1 MSRTVKTAAPADS
14 TPARAR
20 RSRRNAVVP
29 LLLIAVLGGSGA
41 FALARPWERGESTIG
56 QAPVAH
62 DVVAVEKGSL
72 STGIQAGGAL
82 AFDHPTPVV
91 ATGRGTLTALP
102 AVGTVVKTGG
112 RLYEVDGRPVVLL
125 KGARPMWRDLGPG
138 AADGPDVE
146 QLKRNLIKLGHA
158 EGLGLAAD
166 RKFTPG
172 TATAVKRWQKAL
184 GVPQTGT
191 VTLGS
196 VVMLPQATVRVQ
208 QVGAQLGAAV
218 GTAAVLTVTSTDL
231 VATVQPAENQ
241 LSRFKPDGKVTVKL
255 ADGGT
260 VNGRIRSLLRGG
272 AGGGEGGPGG
282 DSGDSGGGSDKTT
295 VTVALDA
302 QGLARKSGPS
312 SVVVSVVGDSV
323 SDALIVPVTALLAL
337 DGGGYGVKVA
347 DGADATAARLVKV
360 QLGLVADAKAQIS
373 GGIRAGDQVVVPK

>member
-1 MSRTVKTAAPADS
+1 MSRTVRTAAPADS

-20 RSRRNAVVP
+20 KNRRGVVVP
-29 LLLIAVLGGSGA
+29 LLLVAVLGGAG
-41 FALARPWERGESTIG
+41 ALAVTRPWERGESTTG
-56 QAPVAH
+56 QAPVAY

-82 AFDHPTPVV
+82 GFDKPTPVV

-102 AVGTVVKTGG
+102 AVGTVVRTGG

-125 KGARPMWRDLGPG
+125 KGARPMWRDLGPK
-138 AADGPDVE
+138 ATDGPDVE

-158 EGLGLAAD
+158 EGLGLEAD
-166 RKFTPG
+166 QKFTPG

-196 VVMLPQATVRVQ
+196 VVMLPQGTVRVQ

-218 GTAAVLTVTSTDL
+218 GTASVLTVTSTDL

-241 LSRFKPDGKVTVKL
+241 LSRFKPNGKVTVKL
-255 ADGGT
+255 TDGST
-260 VNGRIRSLLRGG
+260 INGRIRSLIRGG
-272 AGGGEGGPGG
+272 ANGGEGGSGG
-282 DSGDSGGGSDKTT
+282 GNGDGGGGSDKTM

-302 QGLARKSGPS
+302 QGLAKKSGPS

-347 DGADATAARLVKV
+347 NGADATTARLVTV

-373 GGIRAGDQVVVPK
+373 GDIRAGDQVVVPK

>member
-20 RSRRNAVVP
+20 KNRRSVVVP
-29 LLLIAVLGGSGA
+29 LLLVAVLGGAG
-41 FALARPWERGESTIG
+41 ALAVTRPWERGESTTG

-62 DVVAVEKGSL
+62 DVVAVGKGSL
-72 STGIQAGGAL
+72 STGIQAGGTL
-82 AFDHPTPVV
+82 GFDKPTPVV
-91 ATGRGTLTALP
+91 ATGGGTLTALP
-102 AVGTVVKTGG
+102 AVDTVVRTGG

-125 KGARPMWRDLGPG
+125 KGARPMWRDLGPK
-138 AADGPDVE
+138 ATDGPDVE

-158 EGLGLAAD
+158 EGLGLEAD
-166 RKFTPG
+166 QKFTPG

-196 VVMLPQATVRVQ
+196 VVMLPQGTVRVQ

-218 GTAAVLTVTSTDL
+218 GTASVLTVTSTDL
-231 VATVQPAENQ
+231 VVTVQPAENQ
-241 LSRFKPDGKVTVKL
+241 LSRFKPNGKVTVKL

-272 AGGGEGGPGG
+272 TDDGEGG
-282 DSGDSGGGSDKTT
+282 SGDGGSGKTT

-302 QGLARKSGPS
+302 QGPAKKSGPS

-347 DGADATAARLVKV
+347 GGADATAARLVTV
-360 QLGLVADAKAQIS
+360 RLGLVADAKAQIS
-373 GGIRAGDQVVVPK
+373 GDIRAGDQVVVPK

>member
-20 RSRRNAVVP
+20 RNRRGVVVP
-29 LLLIAVLGGSGA
+29 LLLVAVLGSAG
-41 FALARPWERGESTIG
+41 ALAVTRPWERGESTPR
-56 QAPVAH
+56 QVPVAH

-82 AFDHPTPVV
+82 GFDKPTPVV
-91 ATGRGTLTALP
+91 ATGRGTLTAVP
-102 AVGTVVKTGG
+102 AVGTVVRTGG

-125 KGARPMWRDLGPG
+125 KGERPMWRDLGPKVSDG
-138 AADGPDVE
+138 ADVE
-146 QLKRNLIKLGHA
+146 QLKRNLIRLGHA
-158 EGLGLAAD
+158 EGLGLEAD
-166 RKFTPG
+166 QKFTPG
-172 TATAVKRWQKAL
+172 TTTAVKRWQKAL

-196 VVMLPQATVRVQ
+196 VVMLPQGTARVQ
-208 QVGAQLGAAV
+208 HVGAQLGAAV
-218 GTAAVLTVTSTDL
+218 GTTSVLTVTSTDL

-241 LSRFKPDGKVTVKL
+241 LSRFKPNGKVTVKL

-260 VNGRIRSLLRGG
+260 VNGRIRSLIRGG
-272 AGGGEGGPGG
+272 ANGEEGG
-282 DSGDSGGGSDKTT
+282 SGGGNGDGGSGKTT
-295 VTVALDA
+295 VTVALDT
-302 QGLARKSGPS
+302 QDLARKSGPS

-347 DGADATAARLVKV
+347 DGADATAARLVTV
-360 QLGLVADAKAQIS
+360 RLGLVADAKAQIS
-373 GGIRAGDQVVVPK
+373 GGIQAGDQVVVPK

>member
-1 MSRTVKTAAPADS
+1 MSRTVKTAAPTDS

-20 RSRRNAVVP
+20 RNRRGVVVP
-29 LLLIAVLGGSGA
+29 LLLVAVLGSAG
-41 FALARPWERGESTIG
+41 ALAVTRPWERGESTTR

-82 AFDHPTPVV
+82 SFDKPTPVV

-102 AVGTVVKTGG
+102 TVGTVIRTGG
-112 RLYEVDGRPVVLL
+112 RLYEVDGQPVVLL
-125 KGARPMWRDLGPG
+125 KGARPMWRDLGPKVSDG
-138 AADGPDVE
+138 ADVE
-146 QLKRNLIKLGHA
+146 QLKRNLIGLGHA
-158 EGLGLAAD
+158 EGLGLEAD
-166 RKFTPG
+166 QKFTPG
-172 TATAVKRWQKAL
+172 TTTAVKRWQKAL

-196 VVMLPQATVRVQ
+196 MVMLPQRTVRVQ
-208 QVGAQLGAAV
+208 HVGAQLGTAV
-218 GTAAVLTVTSTDL
+218 GTASVLTVTSTDL

-241 LSRFKPDGKVTVKL
+241 LSRFKPNGKVTVKL

-260 VNGRIRSLLRGG
+260 VNGRIRSLIRGG
-272 AGGGEGGPGG
+272 ANGEEGG
-282 DSGDSGGGSDKTT
+282 SGGGNGDGGSGKTT

-302 QGLARKSGPS
+302 QDLARKSGPS

-323 SDALIVPVTALLAL
+323 NDALIVPVTALLAL

-347 DGADATAARLVKV
+347 DGSAARLVTV
-360 QLGLVADAKAQIS
+360 RLGLVADAKAQIS
-373 GGIRAGDQVVVPK
+373 GDIRAGDQVVVPK